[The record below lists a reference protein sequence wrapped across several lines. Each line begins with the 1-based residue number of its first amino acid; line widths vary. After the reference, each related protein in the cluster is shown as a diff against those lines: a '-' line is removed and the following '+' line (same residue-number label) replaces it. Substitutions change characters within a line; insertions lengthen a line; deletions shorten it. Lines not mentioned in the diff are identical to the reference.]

1 MHLQGNNLI
10 IYVDGVVVAAAKS
23 CTVTME
29 VGSIDTAGSGRT
41 KASMPTV
48 KDWSVKTSVLVTSLN
63 VTSLNGHFALS
74 GKVRL
79 SVAVVD
85 GGEITTDRMTGE
97 AIVTNAN
104 VSAAVGN
111 LVQGNFSFKGTGA
124 LERPRVRL
132 RDNQGTPLNDSQ
144 GIHLYAIGQI

>member
-10 IYVDGVVVAAAKS
+10 IYVDGVAVAAAKS

-63 VTSLNGHFALS
+63 GHFALN

-97 AIVTNAN
+97 AIVTSAN

-111 LVQGNFSFKGTGA
+111 LVQGSFSFKGTGA

-144 GIHLYAIGQI
+144 GTHLYAIGQI

>member
-10 IYVDGVVVAAAKS
+10 IYVDGVAVAAAKS

-63 VTSLNGHFALS
+63 GHFALS

-97 AIVTNAN
+97 AIVTSAN

-111 LVQGNFSFKGTGA
+111 LVQGSFSFKGSGA

-144 GIHLYAIGQI
+144 GIHLYAIGQL

>member
-10 IYVDGVVVAAAKS
+10 IYVDGVAVAAAKS

-63 VTSLNGHFALS
+63 GHFALN

-85 GGEITTDRMTGE
+85 NGEITTDRMTGE

-111 LVQGNFSFKGTGA
+111 LVQGNFSFKGSGA
-124 LERPRVRL
+124 LERPHVRL

-144 GIHLYAIGQI
+144 GTHLYAIGQI

>member
-10 IYVDGVVVAAAKS
+10 IYVDGVAVAAAKS

-29 VGSIDTAGSGRT
+29 VGSIETAGSGQT

-63 VTSLNGHFALS
+63 GHFALN

-85 GGEITTDRMTGE
+85 NGETTTDRMTGE
-97 AIVTNAN
+97 AIVTSAN

-111 LVQGNFSFKGTGA
+111 LVQGNFSFKGNGA
-124 LERPRVRL
+124 LGRPRVRL

-144 GIHLYAIGQI
+144 GIHLYAIGQL

>member
-10 IYVDGVVVAAAKS
+10 IYVDGVAVAAAKS

-48 KDWSVKTSVLVTSLN
+48 KDWSVKPAVL
-63 VTSLNGHFALS
+63 VTSLNGHFALN

-97 AIVTNAN
+97 AIVTSAN

-111 LVQGNFSFKGTGA
+111 LVQGSFSFKGTGA

-144 GIHLYAIGQI
+144 GTHLYAIGQL

>member
-10 IYVDGVVVAAAKS
+10 IYVDGVAVAAAKS

-29 VGSIDTAGSGRT
+29 VGSIETAGSGQT

-63 VTSLNGHFALS
+63 GHFALN

-97 AIVTNAN
+97 AIVTSAN

-111 LVQGNFSFKGTGA
+111 LVQGNFSFKGSGV

-144 GIHLYAIGQI
+144 GTHLYAIGQI

>member
-10 IYVDGVVVAAAKS
+10 IYVDGVAVAAAKS

-63 VTSLNGHFALS
+63 GHFALN

-85 GGEITTDRMTGE
+85 NGETTTDRMTGE

-111 LVQGNFSFKGTGA
+111 LVQGSFSFKGSGA

-144 GIHLYAIGQI
+144 GTHLYALGQL

>member
-1 MHLQGNNLI
+1 MYLQGNNLI
-10 IYVDGVVVAAAKS
+10 IYVDGVAVAAAKS

-63 VTSLNGHFALS
+63 GHFALS

-85 GGEITTDRMTGE
+85 NGEITTDRMTGE
-97 AIVTNAN
+97 AIVTSAN

-144 GIHLYAIGQI
+144 GIHLYAIGQL

>member
-10 IYVDGVVVAAAKS
+10 IYVDGVAVAAAKS

-63 VTSLNGHFALS
+63 GHFALN

-85 GGEITTDRMTGE
+85 NGEATTDRMTGE

-111 LVQGNFSFKGTGA
+111 LVQGSFSFKGSGA

-132 RDNQGTPLNDSQ
+132 YDSTHTPLNDS
-144 GIHLYAIGQI
+144 GSNHLYALGQL

>member
-10 IYVDGVVVAAAKS
+10 IYVDGVAVAAAKS

-48 KDWSVKTSVLVTSLN
+48 KDWSGKTSVLVTSLN
-63 VTSLNGHFALS
+63 GYFALN

-85 GGEITTDRMTGE
+85 NGEATTDRMTGE

-111 LVQGNFSFKGTGA
+111 LVQGNFSGKGSGA

-144 GIHLYAIGQI
+144 GNHLYALGQL